1 MKKLGI
7 LFASVFLLGLVFQSC
22 NNGKT
27 YAEMK
32 EEEREAIKRFIER
45 EDINVISFEQF
56 QEQDSTTN
64 VDENQFVLFSETGV
78 YMQIVEEGNGE
89 RLKDG
94 RYEILVRYVEEQIT
108 SDGIDSLS
116 WNTDYGDSRMVYPD
130 CYDADKKWK
139 IFFSYIHLRYNVYSL
154 GYTLCTFRMV
164 DSIQL
169 HKGRQ
174 GDFRSF

>member
-116 WNTDYGDSRMVYPD
+116 WNTDYGNSQMVYPD
-130 CYDADKKWK
+130 AMMLTKVENL
-139 IFFSYIHLRYNVYSL
+139 FSYIHLRYNVYSL

>member
-116 WNTDYGDSRMVYPD
+116 WNTDYGNSQMVYPD
-130 CYDADKKWK
+130 AMMLTKWK
-139 IFFSYIHLRYNVYSL
+139 SFSYIHLRYNVYSL

>member
-1 MKKLGI
+1 
-7 LFASVFLLGLVFQSC
+7 
-22 NNGKT
+22 
-27 YAEMK
+27 
-32 EEEREAIKRFIER
+32 
-45 EDINVISFEQF
+45 
-56 QEQDSTTN
+56 
-64 VDENQFVLFSETGV
+64 
-78 YMQIVEEGNGE
+78 MQIVEEGNGE

-116 WNTDYGDSRMVYPD
+116 WNTDYGNSQMVYPD
-130 CYDADKKWK
+130 AMMLTKVENL
-139 IFFSYIHLRYNVYSL
+139 FSYIHLRYNVYSL